1 MRVSD
6 NVFNAG
12 NGTIHP
18 CQSRLSG
25 IHDERCYFSFQPG
38 QVGKGRSSDTRTSMV
53 GTAVTNRGDKVFRR
67 AAIKCKEKQ
76 GPVSWRANPSAH
88 LNSSCQGFLW
98 IITPIWSYGKKE
110 RLNSDQCVRF
120 TTWKVGTSHKDCHRE
135 HGNKSLALAV
145 FKILPFFISNPT
157 YPAAMQFGE
166 LTLSQKVVSALS

>member
-1 MRVSD
+1 MPESVKWD
-6 NVFNAG
+6 PWWEVLFLL
-12 NGTIHP
+12 P
-18 CQSRLSG
+18 
-25 IHDERCYFSFQPG
+25 D
-38 QVGKGRSSDTRTSMV
+38 RSSWE
-53 GTAVTNRGDKVFRR
+53 GTVIRHKNFHGRHCSNRGDKVFRR
-67 AAIKCKEKQ
+67 AAVKCKEKQ
-76 GPVSWRANPSAH
+76 GPVSWRANPSAQ
-88 LNSSCQGFLW
+88 LNSSCQGFPW